1 MPLALITG
9 PTSGIGRAFATAL
22 AEQGHDLVLV
32 SRDQA
37 RLESLAR
44 ELSDDYGV
52 AASVI
57 AADLSRSD
65 DLTRVEDQIMSQ
77 DIDVLVNNAGFGIRG
92 GFLANDV
99 DVEQDLLNVMVV
111 AVMRLTR
118 AALPGMVERGRGYVF
133 TISSVAGWITGGTY
147 SAAKAWAT
155 VFTEGLQADLAGT
168 GVRAV
173 AVCPGYTRTEFHAR
187 ANIDMTSVSDIM
199 WLDAGDVVAQAFRD
213 ARAGRAVSVAGL
225 QYKALSLL
233 LHVLPR
239 PFIRWVGRAGQISAR
254 FGRDR

>member
-1 MPLALITG
+1 
-9 PTSGIGRAFATAL
+9 
-22 AEQGHDLVLV
+22 
-32 SRDQA
+32 
-37 RLESLAR
+37 LAR
-44 ELSDDYGV
+44 ALSDDYGV
-52 AASVI
+52 ETSLI
-57 AADLSRSD
+57 AADLSRSE
-65 DLTRVEDQIMSQ
+65 DLARVEDHIMGQ
-77 DIDVLVNNAGFGIRG
+77 DIDVLVNNAGFGLRG
-92 GFLANDV
+92 GFLAHDV

-168 GVRAV
+168 GVRAI

-187 ANIDMTSVSDIM
+187 ANIDMTSVSDVM
-199 WLDAGDVVAQAFRD
+199 WLDASDVVAQAFRD

-225 QYKALSLL
+225 HYKALSVL

-239 PFIRWVGRAGQISAR
+239 PFVRWVGGAGQISAR

>member
-1 MPLALITG
+1 MPRALITG
-9 PTSGIGRAFATAL
+9 LTSGIGLAFATAL

-37 RLESLAR
+37 RLEALAR
-44 ELSDDYGV
+44 ALSDDYGV
-52 AASVI
+52 ETSLI
-57 AADLSRSD
+57 AADLSRSE
-65 DLTRVEDQIMSQ
+65 DLARVEDHIMGQ
-77 DIDVLVNNAGFGIRG
+77 DIDVLVNNAGFGLRG
-92 GFLANDV
+92 GFLAHDV

-168 GVRAV
+168 GVRAI

-187 ANIDMTSVSDIM
+187 ANIDMTSVSDVM
-199 WLDAGDVVAQAFRD
+199 WLDASDVVAQAFRD

-225 QYKALSLL
+225 HYKALSVL

-239 PFIRWVGRAGQISAR
+239 PFIRWVGGAGQISAR